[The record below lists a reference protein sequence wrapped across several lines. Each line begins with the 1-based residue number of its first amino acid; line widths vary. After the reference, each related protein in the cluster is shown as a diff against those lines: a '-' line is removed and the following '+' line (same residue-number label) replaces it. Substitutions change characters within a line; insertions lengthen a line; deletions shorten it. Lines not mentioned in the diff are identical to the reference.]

1 MSSTDP
7 LRSGL
12 RELTR
17 QSVRAQ
23 ISDRA
28 MKLFIEDGFEKTT
41 IEQIAAEIGMS
52 GRSVSRYFASKED
65 MVVGNL
71 TGIGQGIADRLAA
84 RPADEPVWEALRRS
98 LDEHVAALDRDP
110 DGTLLATSVMLAGTP
125 ALQGALAKKQ
135 REWQDLLVPL
145 VAERLGGGEHRELR
159 ARALAVTVLSCLNA
173 AVGAWTDSGGA
184 ERVDVLVDVALGAVG
199 EAAGE
204 ASGGPRHASAP
215 QAESSPAESSQ
226 ERRPTG
232 RTDRRLPPDAPRGLP
247 APGSGESVR

>member
-28 MKLFIEDGFEKTT
+28 MKLFIEHGFEKTT

-71 TGIGQGIADRLAA
+71 TGIGQGIAERLAA

-145 VAERLGGGEHRELR
+145 VAARLDEGGEHNELR

-173 AVGAWTDSGGA
+173 AVGAWTDSGGS
-184 ERVDVLVDVALGAVG
+184 ERVGVLVDVALGAVG
-199 EAAGE
+199 GAAG
-204 ASGGPRHASAP
+204 
-215 QAESSPAESSQ
+215 
-226 ERRPTG
+226 
-232 RTDRRLPPDAPRGLP
+232 RG
-247 APGSGESVR
+247 

>member
-28 MKLFIEDGFEKTT
+28 MKLFIEHGFEKTT

-71 TGIGQGIADRLAA
+71 TGIGQGIAERLAA

-145 VAERLGGGEHRELR
+145 VAARLDEGEHRELR

-173 AVGAWTDSGGA
+173 AVGAWTDSGGS

-199 EAAGE
+199 GAAG
-204 ASGGPRHASAP
+204 
-215 QAESSPAESSQ
+215 
-226 ERRPTG
+226 RR
-232 RTDRRLPPDAPRGLP
+232 
-247 APGSGESVR
+247 

>member
-17 QSVRAQ
+17 QSVRTQ
-23 ISDRA
+23 IADRA
-28 MKLFIEDGFEKTT
+28 MKLFIEHGFEKTT

-71 TGIGQGIADRLAA
+71 TAIGQGIADRLAA
-84 RPADEPVWEALRRS
+84 RPAAEAPWEALRRA

-125 ALQGALAKKQ
+125 ALQGALARKH
-135 REWQDLLVPL
+135 REWLDLLVPL
-145 VAERLGGGEHRELR
+145 VAARLEGDGGEHRELR

-173 AVGAWTDSGGA
+173 AVGAWTESGGT
-184 ERVDVLVDVALGAVG
+184 ERVDALVDAALGAVRD
-199 EAAGE
+199 AAG
-204 ASGGPRHASAP
+204 A
-215 QAESSPAESSQ
+215 
-226 ERRPTG
+226 RR
-232 RTDRRLPPDAPRGLP
+232 
-247 APGSGESVR
+247 